1 MTRRGRDQRVGEA
14 PRVGAMV
21 EGRSARLD
29 LGELLAAVENAPPV
43 AAADVLGYRLR
54 EAIGANDVSFLI
66 ADFSGQALI
75 RLEHAGSE
83 LAARTLGRET
93 AERVPLVGTP
103 HGRALAGQ
111 TVEVE
116 SGGGDS
122 GTRLYAPVTNRGEA
136 IGVIELHLAETPD
149 EQTLADVALAAHA
162 LAYVVIANRRFTDLF
177 AWGQRSVHLS
187 LAAEIQHRL
196 LPGSYTCEAGQF
208 TLAAWL
214 EPAGDVGGDTFDFSM
229 DRDTLHLSMTDA
241 MGHEVGAAVLATVL
255 VGALRNARRA
265 GVELGE
271 QARLANA
278 GLHHYARRGG
288 FVTGQ
293 LARIDLREQTATI
306 VNAGHPSPM
315 RLRGGRVEPVA
326 LHADPPFGI
335 VQGQEFEVQP
345 LPLEPGDRLMFL
357 TDGMLERNVASVDLA
372 ALLTAGAEMHP
383 REAVQ
388 HVVQTILEAAS
399 GELKDDAAA
408 MCLDWHGGPPRGR
421 TTNSG
426 ADS

>member
-1 MTRRGRDQRVGEA
+1 MADI
-14 PRVGAMV
+14 
-21 EGRSARLD
+21 RSARLD
-29 LGELLAAVENAPPV
+29 LGELLAAVEDAPPV
-43 AAADVLGYRLR
+43 AAVDVLDDRLR
-54 EAIGANDVSFLI
+54 QAIGADDVSFLI

-83 LAARTLGRET
+83 LATRTQGRET
-93 AERVPLVGTP
+93 AERVPLAGTP

-111 TVEVE
+111 TVVVE
-116 SGGGDS
+116 PGDDDG

-136 IGVIELHLAETPD
+136 IGLIELRLAGAPD
-149 EQTLADVALAAHA
+149 EQILADVALAAHA

-177 AWGQRSVHLS
+177 AWGQRSVRLS

-214 EPAGDVGGDTFDFSM
+214 EPAGNVGGDTFDFSM

-265 GVELGE
+265 GVSLGE
-271 QARLANA
+271 QAGLAND
-278 GLHHYARRGG
+278 GLHGFARRGG

-293 LARIDLREQTATI
+293 LARINLREETATI
-306 VNAGHPSPM
+306 VNAGHPSPL
-315 RLRGGRVEPVA
+315 RLRGGHVEPVA
-326 LHADPPFGI
+326 LRADPPFGI
-335 VQGQEFEVQP
+335 MPGHVYEVQP
-345 LPLEPGDRLMFL
+345 LPLMPGDRLMFL
-357 TDGMLERNVASVDLA
+357 TDGMLERNVADVDLD
-372 ALLTAGAEMHP
+372 ALLVAGAEMHP

-388 HVVQTILEAAS
+388 HVVQTILEAS
-399 GELKDDAAA
+399 GGELKDDAAA
-408 MCLDWHGGPPRGR
+408 LCLDWRGGPPRAR

>member
-1 MTRRGRDQRVGEA
+1 MTDI
-14 PRVGAMV
+14 
-21 EGRSARLD
+21 RSARLD
-29 LGELLAAVENAPPV
+29 LGELLAAVEDAPPV
-43 AAADVLGYRLR
+43 AAVDVLGDRLR
-54 EAIGANDVSFLI
+54 KAVGADDVSFLI
-66 ADFSGQALI
+66 ADFSGRALI

-83 LAARTLGRET
+83 LAARTQGRET

-103 HGRALAGQ
+103 HGRALARQ
-111 TVEVE
+111 TVVVE
-116 SGGGDS
+116 AGGEGGGA
-122 GTRLYAPVTNRGEA
+122 RLYAPVTNRGEA
-136 IGVIELHLAETPD
+136 IGLIELHLADAPD
-149 EQTLADVALAAHA
+149 EHTLADVALAAHA

-177 AWGQRSVHLS
+177 AWGQRSVRLS

-214 EPAGDVGGDTFDFSM
+214 EPAGEVGGDTFDFSM
-229 DRDTLHLSMTDA
+229 ERDTLHVSMTDA

-265 GVELGE
+265 GASLGE
-271 QARLANA
+271 QARLAND
-278 GLHHYARRGG
+278 GLHGFARRGG

-293 LARIDLREQTATI
+293 LARIDLGEETATI
-306 VNAGHPSPM
+306 VNAGHPSPL

-326 LHADPPFGI
+326 LRADPPFGI
-335 VQGQEFEVQP
+335 VPGHEYQVQP
-345 LPLEPGDRLMFL
+345 LPLMPGDRLMFL
-357 TDGMLERNVASVDLA
+357 TDGMLERNAADVDLD
-372 ALLTAGAEMHP
+372 ALLVAGAEMHP

-388 HVVQTILEAAS
+388 HVVQTILEAAG

-408 MCLDWHGGPPRGR
+408 LCLDWHGGPPRER
-421 TTNSG
+421 TTSSG